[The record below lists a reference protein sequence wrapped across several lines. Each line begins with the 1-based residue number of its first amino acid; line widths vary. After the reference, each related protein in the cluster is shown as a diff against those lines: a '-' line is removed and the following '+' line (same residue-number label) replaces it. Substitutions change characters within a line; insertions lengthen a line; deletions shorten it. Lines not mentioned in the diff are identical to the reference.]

1 MIKINILNPV
11 QKNRKTFKML
21 ILSPRAN
28 TADLFF
34 SGPLAV
40 EKRPV
45 LLVVSTPIKSL
56 DVAISNCNFSN
67 A

>member
-1 MIKINILNPV
+1 
-11 QKNRKTFKML
+11 ML